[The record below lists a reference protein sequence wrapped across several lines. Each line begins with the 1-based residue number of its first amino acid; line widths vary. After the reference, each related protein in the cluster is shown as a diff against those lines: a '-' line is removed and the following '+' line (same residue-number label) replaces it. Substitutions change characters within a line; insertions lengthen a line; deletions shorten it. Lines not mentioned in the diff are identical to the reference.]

1 MDLKLLKVNN
11 GIYDVSVIADD
22 EYIGRSIIQG
32 HEWDRWMRREAR
44 MYHKP
49 GTDILDIGAN
59 IGYNTLMF
67 SDYGPVIAFEPVFH
81 QIVKFNIEGNV
92 LRHDVQVAACAL
104 SDTKEVREMNI
115 PAQGCQSNTHIN
127 YGGTSLYTSETM
139 KTTPVT
145 VNCERLDDIYNG
157 VPSLMKIDVEGHELS
172 VLRGAEKTIKKHK
185 PVILIE
191 IHDFTDDHEVH
202 VFLKSLGYDDPIK
215 KPEAIYLYI

>member
-1 MDLKLLKVNN
+1 
-11 GIYDVSVIADD
+11 
-22 EYIGRSIIQG
+22 
-32 HEWDRWMRREAR
+32 MRREAR
-44 MYHKP
+44 TYHKP

-59 IGYNTLMF
+59 IGYNTLIF

-81 QIVKFNIEGNV
+81 QIVKLNVQGNT

-127 YGGTSLYTSETM
+127 YGGTSLYTNETI

-145 VNCERLDDIYNG
+145 VNCERLDDIYDG
-157 VPSLMKIDVEGHELS
+157 VPSLMKIDVEGHELG

-202 VFLKSLGYDDPIK
+202 VFLKSLGYDVPIK
-215 KPEAIYLYI
+215 KPEAMYLYT